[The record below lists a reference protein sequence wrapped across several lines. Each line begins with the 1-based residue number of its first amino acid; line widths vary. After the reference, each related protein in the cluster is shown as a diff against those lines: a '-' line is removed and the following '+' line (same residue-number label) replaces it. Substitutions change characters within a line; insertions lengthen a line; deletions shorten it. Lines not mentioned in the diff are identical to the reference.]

1 MMFQR
6 YAFSDSVNRVVNG
19 DDVVF
24 SGLTQS
30 GKPFKII
37 TKLSDA
43 NSWANGELIQRAFPY
58 LNSEDREILMT
69 GFDNECWASMFGE
82 GE

>member
-1 MMFQR
+1 MLQR
-6 YAFSDSVNRVVNG
+6 YALSDNVNRVVNG
-19 DDVVF
+19 EWLTF

-30 GKPFKII
+30 GKPFEIK

-43 NSWANGELIQRAFPY
+43 NSWVNGELIQNAFHY
-58 LNSEDREILMT
+58 LNAEDREILMT
-69 GFDNECWASMFGE
+69 GYDDECWASMFGE

>member
-1 MMFQR
+1 MLQR
-6 YAFSDSVNRVVNG
+6 YALSDAVNRVVNG
-19 DDVVF
+19 DFVTF

-30 GKPFKII
+30 GRPFEIK

-43 NSWANGELIQRAFPY
+43 NAWANGELIQKAFPY
-58 LNSEDREILMT
+58 LNSEDREILIT
-69 GFDNECWASMFGE
+69 GYDNECWASMFGE